1 MKIEIEFLSISE
13 NKLEKLYNWCDSL
26 RVALIS
32 QKEQDKDYV
41 LFKNGEEAFLLAHGS
56 EEGMIQLKNKLYTPQ
71 QVVQALA
78 PLAKKQGINKIYSLC
93 CFGGVQPT
101 VEYDGVTLQSF
112 HPSRKEVEVLPL
124 MDDIS
129 FVFDVTEEEF
139 ENWKLPSSEDYKIYI
154 YK

>member
-1 MKIEIEFLSISE
+1 M
-13 NKLEKLYNWCDSL
+13 
-26 RVALIS
+26 IS

>member
-101 VEYDGVTLQSF
+101 VEYDGTTLQSF
-112 HPSRKEVEVLPL
+112 HPSKKKVEVLPL

-139 ENWKLPSSEDYKIYI
+139 ENWKLPSSDDYKIYI